1 MFISSRPV
9 LRLCFWNRISAALA
23 ARRGRGIAGEVLT
36 LGDGSMAP
44 FDYKFAKAPRKI
56 YRNQRL
62 QAVLY
67 GLLIREVFGVPVHRG
82 FVCYTR
88 SKYKV
93 VEVQLNDRAFA
104 QGRRAVADVLDV
116 IQQGYLPQGTRR
128 SARCAD
134 CCYRNI
140 CIQ

>member
-82 FVCYTR
+82 FVCSELLTYGTKTCV
-88 SKYKV
+88 S
-93 VEVQLNDRAFA
+93 DRASGLQFSESVS
-104 QGRRAVADVLDV
+104 G
-116 IQQGYLPQGTRR
+116 
-128 SARCAD
+128 
-134 CCYRNI
+134 
-140 CIQ
+140 